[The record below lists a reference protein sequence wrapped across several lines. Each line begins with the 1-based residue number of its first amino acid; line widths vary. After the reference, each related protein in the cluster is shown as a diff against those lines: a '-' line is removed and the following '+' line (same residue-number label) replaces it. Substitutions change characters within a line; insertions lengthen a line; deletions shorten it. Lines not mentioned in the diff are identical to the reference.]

1 MKKITLLFIALVL
14 HCGWGVNASV
24 SGDSVQYDVVTVEE
38 NDTLWDIAA
47 RRVDNTKDI
56 RQVIYDIE
64 QFNTITNPGQLE
76 PGMKIK
82 IPVDLEKY
90 KSLKKQTFILLAKI
104 FFKRINVCFLL

>member
-1 MKKITLLFIALVL
+1 MKKTTFLFIALVL
-14 HCGWGVNASV
+14 LCGWGVNASV

-56 RQVIYDIE
+56 RQVVYDIE
-64 QFNTITNPGQLE
+64 QFNHITNPGQLE

-82 IPVDLEKY
+82 IPVDL
-90 KSLKKQTFILLAKI
+90 
-104 FFKRINVCFLL
+104 